1 MELQDRW
8 KRIRARRWRLMP
20 VLLVG
25 IMLFSP
31 VAGFSDTPG
40 TREVFVIA
48 GDLNY
53 PPYEFIDTDYVYK
66 GFNVDCIRAIA
77 DAQGFDVEIIPMTW
91 ADAMKALENGDVD
104 AIQGMTKSPERVET
118 YDFSKDLV
126 INSQAIFVKKD
137 QVQIMSLKDL
147 EGKRVAHQRG
157 DVSKSIVQSIRAVE
171 AIDFKDQ
178 QAALAYLNQDQAD
191 AFIGNRLTGLYV
203 LHEMGY
209 LENIKIVGEA
219 MYEAPYGIAVSKGDS
234 RFLGLLNRGID
245 KIKSDGTYDRIYKK
259 WFGTTFEDNSGQLRR
274 QLTIAIS
281 GIVALVAV
289 IAVGLFWNYA
299 LKTKVE
305 QATGAVKRKNEL
317 LAKNSREKDL
327 IIESIQSAIVSFDR
341 DRNVTTANGYAKEL
355 LGIAD
360 PEGYGFHELKLGE
373 HFDGD
378 VFEEVKGGRYHRSRF
393 ELRSPRLGVR
403 NIDLS
408 FYPIEGPLEVE
419 GYLLFMHDYTED
431 KRLQDDL
438 KQKDKLA
445 ALGQLS
451 AGIAHELRNPLTGI
465 KAYIDLLPQKI
476 ENAEF
481 RENLIR
487 IVPSEIT
494 RLDSLVS
501 MLLDYSRPRRIDRK
515 AVSLQKTLQEILP
528 LLSGELSDKQIH
540 LLMPEI
546 DVVLYVDPSHLKQIL
561 INILKNG
568 MDAVSVHGQIA
579 ISTWD
584 EDGFGHIEIEDNG
597 PGMDSDTLKRI
608 FEPFFSQKVS
618 GTGIGLAVTQQL
630 VLENGGRILAFSE
643 IGKGTRLRLIFD
655 AVEIQGSDFNH
666 KGTYEEE
673 TTDCR

>member
-1 MELQDRW
+1 MYLQDRW
-8 KRIRARRWRLMP
+8 KQIKDYSYRLIP
-20 VLLVG
+20 ALLLSF
-25 IMLFSP
+25 MLLSP
-31 VAGFSDTPG
+31 VASFSEAPA

-157 DVSKSIVQSIRAVE
+157 DVSKSIVQSIKGVDAV
-171 AIDFKDQ
+171 DFKDQ
-178 QAALAYLNQDQAD
+178 QAALAYLNEDKAD

-209 LENIKIVGEA
+209 LESIKIVGEA

-259 WFGTTFEDNSGQLRR
+259 WFGTTFEDRSGQLRQ

-289 IAVGLFWNYA
+289 IAVALFWNYA

-305 QATGAVKRKNEL
+305 QATGAITRKNEL

-341 DRNVTTANGYAKEL
+341 DRNVTTANGYAKDL

-360 PEGYGFHELKLGE
+360 PEGYNLHELKLGE
-373 HFDGD
+373 HFEED
-378 VFEEVKGGRYHRSRF
+378 VFEEVKGGSYHRSRF
-393 ELRSPRLGVR
+393 ELCSPKLGVR

-408 FYPIEGPLEVE
+408 FYPIEGPLEIE

-476 ENAEF
+476 GNEEF

-494 RLDSLVS
+494 RLDTLVS
-501 MLLDYSRPRRIDRK
+501 MLLDYSRPRKIDRK
-515 AVSLQKTLQEILP
+515 AVSLIKTLQEMLP
-528 LLSGELSDKQIH
+528 LLSGDLADKQIH
-540 LLMPEI
+540 LIMPDA

-568 MDAVSVHGQIA
+568 MDAVPVHGQITIRA
-579 ISTWD
+579 WEENGVSN
-584 EDGFGHIEIEDNG
+584 IEIKDNG
-597 PGMDSDTLKRI
+597 SGMDLETLSRI

-618 GTGIGLAVTQQL
+618 GTGIGLAVTHQL
-630 VLENGGRILAFSE
+630 VLENGGRIWADSE
-643 IGKGTRLRLIFD
+643 EGKGTQFRLTFGTAGLQTT
-655 AVEIQGSDFNH
+655 AV
-666 KGTYEEE
+666 
-673 TTDCR
+673 TTQEGL

>member
-1 MELQDRW
+1 MHHDRW
-8 KRIRARRWRLMP
+8 KWIRASGWRLMP
-20 VLLVG
+20 ALL
-25 IMLFSP
+25 ISILLFNP
-31 VAGFSDTPG
+31 VTSFCEASVS
-40 TREVFVIA
+40 REVFVIA

-77 DAQGFDVEIIPMTW
+77 DVQGFDVEIIPMTW
-91 ADAMKALENGDVD
+91 ADAMKALEKGDVD

-157 DVSKSIVQSIRAVE
+157 DVSKSIVQSIEGVI

-178 QAALAYLNQDQAD
+178 QAALAYLNKDQAD

-203 LHEMGY
+203 LHETGY
-209 LENIKIVGEA
+209 LKDIKIVGEA

-234 RFLGLLNRGID
+234 RLLGLLNDGID
-245 KIKSDGTYDRIYKK
+245 TIKNNGTYDRIYKK
-259 WFGTTFEDNSGQLRR
+259 WFGTTFEDSSGQLKR
-274 QLTIAIS
+274 QLTIALS
-281 GIVALVAV
+281 GIIALVATV
-289 IAVGLFWNYA
+289 AVVLLWNHS

-305 QATGAVKRKNEL
+305 QATGAVTRKNEL

-341 DRNVTTANGYAKEL
+341 DRIVTTANGYAKEL
-355 LGIAD
+355 LGIVD
-360 PEGYGFHELKLGE
+360 LSGYSFYELKLE
-373 HFDGD
+373 EYFEGD
-378 VFEEVKGGRYHRSRF
+378 IFKELKRGGYYRNRF
-393 ELRSPRLGVR
+393 ELRSPKLGVR

-465 KAYIDLLPQKI
+465 KTYIDLLPQKI
-476 ENAEF
+476 GNAEF

-501 MLLDYSRPRRIDRK
+501 MLLDYSRPRRIDRR
-515 AVSLQKTLQEILP
+515 AVSLQKTLKEMLP
-528 LLSGELSDKQIH
+528 LLSGDLQDKQIH
-540 LLMPEI
+540 LVMPDSE
-546 DVVLYVDPSHLKQIL
+546 VVLHVDPSHLKQIL
-561 INILKNG
+561 INILKNS
-568 MDAVSVHGQIA
+568 MDAVPVHGQIVIRA
-579 ISTWD
+579 WE
-584 EDGFGHIEIEDNG
+584 EDDTGSIEIEDNG
-597 PGMDSDTLKRI
+597 SGMDPDTLKRI

-618 GTGIGLAVTQQL
+618 GTGIGLAVTHQL
-630 VLENGGRILAFSE
+630 VLENGGRIWAESVE
-643 IGKGTRLRLIFD
+643 GKGTQFRLTFHTVGYQPS
-655 AVEIQGSDFNH
+655 ATTGQGDL
-666 KGTYEEE
+666 
-673 TTDCR
+673 